1 MEDKFPLLVARRH
14 KSGRIDGFDELRR
27 KPVNRNVEI
36 VPGLPSKVPQLL
48 HLNIWPGAIVPPS
61 PTNPLGLTDEVTM
74 ALAFFTRKPG
84 PKITQISPLVRTKF
98 KIWDKTFTIPGL
110 TVTQREHLRAAVDL
124 EVLNAS
130 VPPPSLGVAT
140 DLRGRLLLTLAP
152 STDPSFIIGA
162 LSRLRGVKLVEPVTA
177 LYGPR
182 LEEVQFSPKR
192 VSVPIAIQPVAR
204 PGAKVAPP
212 SPSPSPSPVPWMHQ
226 LLNRAASWD
235 NIAAENVAI
244 LDSGAFAKHP
254 SLAGAIK
261 VPDPNWFPYDLDDR
275 YGHGTHVTSLI
286 VGRPVPNNPLAL
298 FLPQGV
304 LPKSTALCFNIFD
317 PTPSGT
323 HFGLDISAFF
333 TALYTIRLNHPA
345 IAVINMSIWMKDEP
359 GKTLLEEFAEVESEG
374 TVMVACAGNYFG
386 APTESDLGIDSAY
399 RVLYPAR
406 LPNFLSVGAINSN
419 SERAWWSRFSTW
431 TTVDRPGNDY
441 FADVAGRWPMVD
453 LVAPG
458 AEVWGAAAAKAQ
470 TPASI
475 VPDKVHPATNPQFGA
490 VKLWGTSMA
499 APYVTAAVA
508 AIRLKKGKGK
518 KTAEEVRQLI
528 RGGVRIPT
536 LANAGS
542 ATMSELYGAGLLDY
556 GTDSFK

>member
-1 MEDKFPLLVARRH
+1 MPMEDKFPLLVARRH

-36 VPGLPSKVPQLL
+36 VPGLPGKVPQLL

-61 PTNPLGLTDEVTM
+61 PANPLGLPNDVTL

-84 PKITQISPLVRTKF
+84 PKITKISPLVRTKF

-130 VPPPSLGVAT
+130 VPPPSMGVAT

-152 STDPSFIIGA
+152 STDPRFIIGA
-162 LSRLRGVKLVEPVTA
+162 LSVLRGVKLVEPVTA
-177 LYGPR
+177 LYGPQR
-182 LEEVQFSPKR
+182 EEVQFRPKR
-192 VSVPIAIQPVAR
+192 DPVPLAIPPLAM
-204 PGAKVAPP
+204 PPAKVATP
-212 SPSPSPSPVPWMHQ
+212 PVPWMHQ
-226 LLNRAASWD
+226 LINRDSSWNNTKAV
-235 NIAAENVAI
+235 NIAI
-244 LDSGAFAKHP
+244 LDSGAMASHP
-254 SLAGAIK
+254 SLVGA
-261 VPDPNWFPYDLDDR
+261 VATPDGNWFPYDLDDQ

-286 VGRPVPNNPLAL
+286 VGRTVSPSDPLAQ
-298 FLPQGV
+298 FVPQGV

-333 TALYTIRLNHPA
+333 TALYTIRLIYPA
-345 IAVINMSIWMKDEP
+345 IAVINMSIWMKDDP
-359 GKTLLEEFAEVESEG
+359 GMTLLEEFAEVESEK
-374 TVMVACAGNYFG
+374 TVMVACAGNYFDP
-386 APTESDLGIDSAY
+386 PTESDLGIDSAY

-406 LPNFLSVGAINSN
+406 LPNFLSVGAINSD

-431 TTVDRPGNDY
+431 NTDGRDGNDY
-441 FADVAGRWPMVD
+441 FAADAGRWPMVD
-453 LVAPG
+453 VVAPG
-458 AEVWGAAAAKAQ
+458 AEVWGAAAATAQ
-470 TPASI
+470 TLASI
-475 VPDKVHPATNPQFGA
+475 IPDWVSTNQQFGA

-508 AIRLKKGKGK
+508 AVRSKTTTWGKNK
-518 KTAEEVRQLI
+518 RSAAEVRQLI
-528 RGGVRIPT
+528 RGGVRIPAVT
-536 LANAGS
+536 ISGIVKK
-542 ATMSELYGAGLLDY
+542 SELYGTGLLDY
-556 GTDSFK
+556 PTLMSKAI